1 MATLAAITTAFANKG
16 FMTAPKV
23 YSSHG
28 KAPYGERILG
38 PQEVDMRRFVA
49 GLMLVGLSGVPAYA
63 DPPLP
68 LKLDRDTSVR
78 LFLQGGQGR
87 IQGRLRGTDE
97 SSITLDTGG
106 GHSERF
112 SRAKLLTVM
121 YGRRYRDRGKGALIG
136 GLITA
141 AAGIAVCAVAVA
153 NEPPQPPHSEQGQ
166 AVLAYAICGA
176 GGAIPGMA
184 IGWAIGPTSTEWY
197 GVKPDGFTMAGAG
210 SPRRATAALTVRFGH

>member
-121 YGRRYRDRGKGALIG
+121 YGRRYRDRGKGATIG

-141 AAGIAVCAVAVA
+141 AAGIVACIVALSNEPKTDDGGCDQCGMLVAACGAVAA
-153 NEPPQPPHSEQGQ
+153 LP
-166 AVLAYAICGA
+166 GA
-176 GGAIPGMA
+176 A
-184 IGWAIGPTSTEWY
+184 IGWAIGPTSTEWH
-197 GVKPDGFTMAGAG
+197 GVKPDGFTMAGAA